1 MQNHDLLKDQTIIII
16 LFHYRVISTVYF
28 TAISIGQVSSIAP
41 DLTKAKISASRI
53 LSLLKRKPQIDASR
67 DEGIKLV

>member
-1 MQNHDLLKDQTIIII
+1 M
-16 LFHYRVISTVYF
+16 STVFF
-28 TAISIGQVSSIAP
+28 TATSISQVSSIAP

-53 LSLLKRKPQIDASR
+53 LSLLNRKPQIDASR